1 MQHTEGIGAPGL
13 SHPHENPKGTHMSYE
28 EAKKLDDAYV
38 MHTFGRSPVEFVG
51 GHGMYLTDDKG
62 NDYLDFLAGIAVN
75 CLGYHHESLDRAVA
89 DQASRL
95 LHVSNY
101 FQIEH
106 RGEVARM
113 LSQVA
118 NAGAGEPAAASPDEP
133 QLWRTFFGNSGAEA
147 NECAIK
153 LARLHAK
160 RGGNGG
166 YDIVCLNK
174 SFHGRTMETIAATMQ
189 GWAQDPFK
197 PLPGGFVAIDAN
209 DVEALRAVFAERG
222 SNICAVLL
230 EPIQGESG
238 VHPMT
243 QEFMDEVRR
252 LTSEHGAL
260 MMCDEVQCGM
270 FRTGHALGFQAYGV
284 VPDVFTLAK
293 SLGGGVPMGA
303 CVARA
308 EVSEAFRPG
317 DHGSTFGG
325 GPLACAA
332 AECVLGELISGTAP
346 EGEQGAGYLAHVR
359 EVGGYLAEQLGVLPN
374 VSEVRGAGLMLGA
387 ELEAGLPD
395 VHELVAKALE
405 QGAVINATGPTTL
418 RFLPP
423 LVCTKADVDKLVAIL
438 ADVLGE

>member
-1 MQHTEGIGAPGL
+1 
-13 SHPHENPKGTHMSYE
+13 MSFE

-51 GHGMYLTDDKG
+51 GHGMYLTGDDGKE
-62 NDYLDFLAGIAVN
+62 YLDFLAGIAVS
-75 CLGYHHESLDRAVA
+75 CLGYGHPAYTKAVSE
-89 DQASRL
+89 QASKL

-106 RGEVARM
+106 RGEVARRI
-113 LSQVA
+113 SQLA
-118 NAGAGEPAAASPDEP
+118 NAGCAPVSEASADAP
-133 QLWRTFFGNSGAEA
+133 QQWRTFFANSGAEA

-153 LARLHAK
+153 LARLWAK

-189 GWAQDPFK
+189 AWAQDPFQ

-209 DVEALRAVFAERG
+209 DVEALREVFAQRG

-238 VHPMT
+238 VNPMT
-243 QEFMDEVRR
+243 AEFMAEVRR

-260 MMCDEVQCGM
+260 MMCDEVQCGI
-270 FRTGHALGFQAYGV
+270 FRTGAPFGFQNYDV

-293 SLGGGVPMGA
+293 ALGAGVPMGA
-303 CVARA
+303 CVAKA
-308 EVSEAFRPG
+308 EVSEAFKPG

-332 AECVLGELISGTAP
+332 AEAVLRELMEGTAP
-346 EGEQGAGYLAHVR
+346 EGEACAGYAAHVR
-359 EVGGYLAEQLGVLPN
+359 EVGAYLAERLRALPH
-374 VSEVRGAGLMLGA
+374 VVEVRGKGLMLGA

-395 VHELVAKALE
+395 AHEFVARALE
-405 QGAVINATGPTTL
+405 EGAVINATGATTL

-423 LVCTKADVDKLVAIL
+423 LVCTKAHVDELVAIL
-438 ADVLGE
+438 ERVLA

>member
-1 MQHTEGIGAPGL
+1 
-13 SHPHENPKGTHMSYE
+13 MSYE
-28 EAKKLDDAYV
+28 EAKRLDDAYV

-51 GHGMYLTDDKG
+51 GHGMYLTGDDG
-62 NDYLDFLAGIAVN
+62 RDYLDFLAGIAVN
-75 CLGYHHESLDRAVA
+75 CLGYGHPALTAAVEG
-89 DQASRL
+89 QAAKL

-106 RGEVARM
+106 RGEVARH
-113 LSQVA
+113 LAQLA
-118 NAGAGEPAAASPDEP
+118 NAGEGEPREASPDAP
-133 QLWRTFFGNSGAEA
+133 QAWRTFFGNSGAEA

-166 YDIVCLNK
+166 HEIVCLNK

-189 GWAQDPFK
+189 DWAQDPFK
-197 PLPGGFVAIDAN
+197 PLPGGFTAIDAN
-209 DVEALRAVFAERG
+209 DVEALRAVFAARG
-222 SNICAVLL
+222 SDICAVLL

-243 QEFMDEVRR
+243 HEFMAEVRR
-252 LTSEHGAL
+252 LTSEYGAL
-260 MMCDEVQCGM
+260 MMCDEVQCGL
-270 FRTGHALGFQAYGV
+270 FRTGHVFGFQAYDV

-303 CVARA
+303 CVAKA
-308 EVSEAFRPG
+308 EVSEAFKPG

-332 AECVLGELISGTAP
+332 SECVLGELAEGTAP
-346 EGEQGAGYLAHVR
+346 GGEPGAGYLAHVR
-359 EVGGYLAEQLGVLPN
+359 EVGGYLADRLRELSQVT
-374 VSEVRGAGLMLGA
+374 EVRGAGLMLGA
-387 ELEAGLPD
+387 ELADGQPD
-395 VHELVAKALE
+395 AHDIVARALE
-405 QGAVINATGPTTL
+405 AGAVINATGPTTL

-423 LVCTKADVDKLVAIL
+423 LVCTKADVDALIEIL
-438 ADVLGE
+438 GKVLA

>member
-1 MQHTEGIGAPGL
+1 
-13 SHPHENPKGTHMSYE
+13 MSYE

-51 GHGMYLTDDKG
+51 GHGMYLTDDAG
-62 NDYLDFLAGIAVN
+62 TDYLDFLAGIAVN
-75 CLGYHHESLDRAVA
+75 CLGYHNPKLDAAVA
-89 DQASRL
+89 SQAAKL

-106 RGEVARM
+106 RGEVARR
-113 LSQVA
+113 LSQLA
-118 NAGAGEPAAASPDEP
+118 NATEGEPKDASPDEP

-189 GWAQDPFK
+189 SWAQDPFK

-209 DVEALRAVFAERG
+209 DVEALQAVFAERG

-243 QEFMDEVRR
+243 QEFMAEVRR

-260 MMCDEVQCGM
+260 MMCDEVQCGL
-270 FRTGHALGFQAYGV
+270 FRTGHVFGFQAYGV

-293 SLGGGVPMGA
+293 SVAGGIPMGA
-303 CVARA
+303 CVAKA
-308 EVSEAFRPG
+308 EVSEAFKPG

-332 AECVLGELISGTAP
+332 AECVLDELTEGTAP
-346 EGEQGAGYLAHVR
+346 EGEPGAGYLDHVR
-359 EVGGYLAEQLGVLPN
+359 EVGAYLADELGKLPH
-374 VSEVRGAGLMLGA
+374 VTEVRGAGLMLGA
-387 ELEAGLPD
+387 VLEAGLPD
-395 VHELVAKALE
+395 AHELVARALE
-405 QGAVINATGPTTL
+405 KGAVINATGPTTL

-423 LVCTKADVDKLVAIL
+423 LVCTKADVDALCAIL
-438 ADVLGE
+438 REVLA

>member
-1 MQHTEGIGAPGL
+1 
-13 SHPHENPKGTHMSYE
+13 MSYD
-28 EAKKLDDAYV
+28 EAKKLDDTYV
-38 MHTFGRSPVEFVG
+38 MHTFGRSPVEFIG
-51 GHGMYLTDDKG
+51 GKGMYLTDSTG
-62 NDYLDFLAGIAVN
+62 REYLDFLAGIAVN
-75 CLGYHHESLDRAVA
+75 CLGYNNPKLNEAVIG
-89 DQASRL
+89 QAERL

-106 RGEVARM
+106 RGEVARR
-113 LSQVA
+113 LSQLA

-133 QLWRTFFGNSGAEA
+133 QVWRTVFGNSGAEA

-153 LARLHAK
+153 LARLWAK

-166 YDIVCLNK
+166 YDVVCLNK

-209 DVEALRAVFAERG
+209 DVEALRQVFADRG
-222 SNICAVLL
+222 SNICAVML

-243 QEFMDEVRR
+243 AEFMAEVRR

-260 MMCDEVQCGM
+260 MICDEVQCGM
-270 FRTGHALGFQAYGV
+270 FRTGYALGFQAYNV

-293 SLGGGVPMGA
+293 SIAGGIPMGA
-303 CVARA
+303 CVAKA
-308 EVSEAFRPG
+308 EVSEAFKPG

-332 AECVLGELISGTAP
+332 AERVLAELMEGTAP
-346 EGEQGAGYLAHVR
+346 EGEAGAGYLAHVR
-359 EVGGYLAEQLGVLPN
+359 EVGAYLAEKLEGLPQ
-374 VSEVRGAGLMLGA
+374 VTEVRGAGLMLGA
-387 ELEAGLPD
+387 ELAEGLPD
-395 VHELVAKALE
+395 AHDLVSKALE
-405 QGAVINATGPTTL
+405 AGYVINATGPTTL

-423 LVCTKADVDKLVAIL
+423 LVCTKADVDKFVAGL
-438 ADVLGE
+438 AEVLA

>member
-1 MQHTEGIGAPGL
+1 
-13 SHPHENPKGTHMSYE
+13 MSYE

-51 GHGMYLTDDKG
+51 GHGMYLIDDEG
-62 NDYLDFLAGIAVN
+62 ADYLDFLAGIAVN
-75 CLGYHHESLDRAVA
+75 CLGYDHPALTSAVA
-89 DQASRL
+89 GQASKL

-106 RGEVARM
+106 RGEVARR
-113 LSQVA
+113 LSQLA
-118 NAGAGEPAAASPDEP
+118 NAGSGDPQAASPDEP
-133 QLWRTFFGNSGAEA
+133 QVWRTFFGNSGAEA

-166 YDIVCLNK
+166 HDIVCLNK

-209 DVEALRAVFAERG
+209 DVEALNAVFEERG
-222 SNICAVLL
+222 SDICAVML

-238 VHPMT
+238 VHPMS
-243 QEFMDEVRR
+243 EVFMAEVRR
-252 LTSEHGAL
+252 LTSQYGAL
-260 MMCDEVQCGM
+260 MVCDEVQCGL
-270 FRTGHALGFQAYGV
+270 FRTGHVFGFQAYDV

-293 SLGGGVPMGA
+293 SVAGGIPMGA
-303 CVARA
+303 CVAKA
-308 EVSEAFRPG
+308 EVSEAFKPG

-325 GPLACAA
+325 GPVACAA
-332 AECVLGELISGTAP
+332 AECVLGELTEGTAP
-346 EGEQGAGYLAHVR
+346 EGKPGAGYLVHVR
-359 EVGGYLAEQLGVLPN
+359 EVGTYLADELSKLPH
-374 VSEVRGAGLMLGA
+374 VTEVRGAGLMLGA

-395 VHELVAKALE
+395 AHELVAKALE
-405 QGAVINATGPTTL
+405 KGAVINATGPTTL

-423 LVCTKADVDKLVAIL
+423 LVCTKADVDALCAIL
-438 ADVLGE
+438 REVLAA

>member
-1 MQHTEGIGAPGL
+1 
-13 SHPHENPKGTHMSYE
+13 MSYE

-38 MHTFGRSPVEFVG
+38 MHTFGRAPVEFVS
-51 GHGMYLTDDKG
+51 GHGMYLTDDTG
-62 NDYLDFLAGIAVN
+62 RDYLDFLAGISVN
-75 CLGYHHESLDRAVA
+75 CLGYAHPALDAAVSA
-89 DQASRL
+89 QAARL

-106 RGEVARM
+106 RGEVARR
-113 LSQVA
+113 LSQLA
-118 NAGAGEPAAASPDEP
+118 NAGTGEPRDASPDAP
-133 QLWRTFFGNSGAEA
+133 QAWRTFFGNSGAEA

-166 YDIVCLNK
+166 FDIVCLNK

-189 GWAQDPFK
+189 AWAQDPFK

-209 DVEALRAVFAERG
+209 DVEALQAVFAERG
-222 SNICAVLL
+222 SRICAVLL
-230 EPIQGESG
+230 EPVQGESG

-260 MMCDEVQCGM
+260 MMCDEVQCGL
-270 FRTGHALGFQAYGV
+270 FRTGKPFGFQHYGV
-284 VPDVFTLAK
+284 VPDVFTVAK
-293 SLGGGVPMGA
+293 SVAGGIPMGA

-308 EVSEAFRPG
+308 ELSEAFKPG

-332 AECVLGELISGTAP
+332 AECVLGELTEGTAP
-346 EGEQGAGYLAHVR
+346 EGEAGLGYADHVR
-359 EVGGYLAEQLGVLPN
+359 EVGAYLAERLATLPH
-374 VSEVRGAGLMLGA
+374 VVEVRGEGLMLGA
-387 ELEAGLPD
+387 ELEGAPD
-395 VHELVAKALE
+395 AHELVGKALAA
-405 QGAVINATGPTTL
+405 GAVINATGPTTL

-423 LVCTKADVDKLVAIL
+423 LVCTKADVDALVKI
-438 ADVLGE
+438 LGEVLA

>member
-1 MQHTEGIGAPGL
+1 
-13 SHPHENPKGTHMSYE
+13 MSYE

-75 CLGYHHESLDRAVA
+75 CLGYHHPALDAAVSGQVA
-89 DQASRL
+89 KL

-106 RGEVARM
+106 RGEVARL
-113 LSQVA
+113 LSQAA
-118 NAGAGEPAAASPDEP
+118 NAGKGEPSAASPDEP

-252 LTSEHGAL
+252 LTSENGAL

-270 FRTGHALGFQAYGV
+270 FRTGHAFGFQAYGV

-303 CVARA
+303 CVAKA
-308 EVSEAFRPG
+308 EVSEAFKPG
-317 DHGSTFGG
+317 NHGSTFGG

-332 AECVLGELISGTAP
+332 SECVLNELIGGTAP
-346 EGEQGAGYLAHVR
+346 EGEEGAGYLAHVR
-359 EVGGYLAEQLGVLPN
+359 EVGAYLAEQLGKLPH
-374 VSEVRGAGLMLGA
+374 VTEVRGAGLMLGA
-387 ELEAGLPD
+387 ELEAGMPD
-395 VHELVAKALE
+395 AHELVNKALE
-405 QGAVINATGPTTL
+405 KGAVINATGPTTL

-423 LVCTKADVDKLVAIL
+423 LVCTKADVDKLCEIL
-438 ADVLGE
+438 CDLLA

>member
-1 MQHTEGIGAPGL
+1 MSL
-13 SHPHENPKGTHMSYE
+13 SLQQQLESS
-28 EAKKLDDAYV
+28 YV

-51 GHGMYLTDDKG
+51 GHGMYLTDDAG
-62 NDYLDFLAGIAVN
+62 TDYLDFLAGIAVN
-75 CLGYHHESLDRAVA
+75 CLGYHNPKLDAAVA
-89 DQASRL
+89 SQAAKL

-106 RGEVARM
+106 RGEVARR
-113 LSQVA
+113 LSQLA
-118 NAGAGEPAAASPDEP
+118 NATEGEPKDASPDEP

-209 DVEALRAVFAERG
+209 DVEALQAVFAERG

-243 QEFMDEVRR
+243 QEFMAEVRR

-260 MMCDEVQCGM
+260 MMCDEVQCGL
-270 FRTGHALGFQAYGV
+270 FRTGHVFGFQAYGV

-293 SLGGGVPMGA
+293 SVAGGIPMGA
-303 CVARA
+303 CVAKA
-308 EVSEAFRPG
+308 EVSEAFKPG

-332 AECVLGELISGTAP
+332 AECVLDELTEGTAP
-346 EGEQGAGYLAHVR
+346 EGEPGAGYLDHVR
-359 EVGGYLAEQLGVLPN
+359 EVGAYLADELGKLPH
-374 VSEVRGAGLMLGA
+374 VTEVRGAGLMLGA
-387 ELEAGLPD
+387 VLEAGLPD
-395 VHELVAKALE
+395 AHELVARALE
-405 QGAVINATGPTTL
+405 KGAVINATGPTTL

-423 LVCTKADVDKLVAIL
+423 LVCTKADVDALCAIL
-438 ADVLGE
+438 REVLA

>member
-1 MQHTEGIGAPGL
+1 
-13 SHPHENPKGTHMSYE
+13 MSYE

-51 GHGMYLTDDKG
+51 GHGMYLTDDAG
-62 NDYLDFLAGIAVN
+62 TDYLDFLAGIAVN
-75 CLGYHHESLDRAVA
+75 CLGYHNPKLDAAVA
-89 DQASRL
+89 SQAAKL

-106 RGEVARM
+106 RGEVARR
-113 LSQVA
+113 LSQLA
-118 NAGAGEPAAASPDEP
+118 NATEGEPKDASPDEP

-209 DVEALRAVFAERG
+209 DVEALQAVFAERG

-243 QEFMDEVRR
+243 QEFMAEVRR

-260 MMCDEVQCGM
+260 MMCDEVQCGL
-270 FRTGHALGFQAYGV
+270 FRTGHVFGFQAYGV

-293 SLGGGVPMGA
+293 SVAGGIPMGA
-303 CVARA
+303 CVAKA
-308 EVSEAFRPG
+308 EVSEAFKPG

-332 AECVLGELISGTAP
+332 AECVLDELTEGTAP
-346 EGEQGAGYLAHVR
+346 EGEPGAGYLDHVR
-359 EVGGYLAEQLGVLPN
+359 EVGAYLADELGKLPH
-374 VSEVRGAGLMLGA
+374 VTEVRGAGLMLGA
-387 ELEAGLPD
+387 VLEAGLPD
-395 VHELVAKALE
+395 AHELVARALE
-405 QGAVINATGPTTL
+405 KGAVINATGPTTL

-423 LVCTKADVDKLVAIL
+423 LVCTKADVDALCAIL
-438 ADVLGE
+438 REVLA

>member
-1 MQHTEGIGAPGL
+1 MQERN
-13 SHPHENPKGTHMSYE
+13 SDMSYE

-51 GHGMYLTDDKG
+51 GHGMYLTDDAG
-62 NDYLDFLAGIAVN
+62 ADYLDFLAGIAVN
-75 CLGYHHESLDRAVA
+75 CLGYHNPKLDAAVA
-89 DQASRL
+89 AQAAKL

-106 RGEVARM
+106 RGEVARR
-113 LSQVA
+113 LSQLA
-118 NAGAGEPAAASPDEP
+118 NATEGEPKDANPDEP

-153 LARLHAK
+153 LAHLHAK

-209 DVEALRAVFAERG
+209 DVEALQAVFAERG

-243 QEFMDEVRR
+243 QEFMSEVRR

-260 MMCDEVQCGM
+260 MMCDEVQCGL
-270 FRTGHALGFQAYGV
+270 FRTGHVFGFQAYGV

-293 SLGGGVPMGA
+293 SVAGGIPMGA
-303 CVARA
+303 CVAKA
-308 EVSEAFRPG
+308 EVSEAFKPG

-332 AECVLGELISGTAP
+332 AECVLDELTEGTAP
-346 EGEQGAGYLAHVR
+346 EGEPGVGYLDHVR
-359 EVGGYLAEQLGVLPN
+359 EVGAYLADELGKLPH
-374 VSEVRGAGLMLGA
+374 VTEVRGAGLMLGA

-395 VHELVAKALE
+395 AHELVAKALE
-405 QGAVINATGPTTL
+405 KGAVINATGPTTL

-423 LVCTKADVDKLVAIL
+423 LVCTKADVDALCAIL
-438 ADVLGE
+438 REVLA